1 MSSMRLRATLHAS
14 ALTDAIVIVRRD
26 QSVIPV
32 NYKRIAD
39 GKDASQNVVLA
50 AGDTIVVP

>member
-1 MSSMRLRATLHAS
+1 MVA
-14 ALTDAIVIVRRD
+14 
-26 QSVIPV
+26 V

-39 GKDASQNVVLA
+39 GKDVSQNVLLA